1 MLEGVKYL
9 KFEGNENLIDSFY
22 DILFNWREKKVIDV
36 LKGYCNLNG
45 NAVNEEMRCFFANE
59 FPKND
64 EEYFGEEGIAFYF
77 DNPAVPEDC
86 IVILTYE
93 EFYDV
98 VKTRF
103 ENYVRNNQESQD
115 EIGLLLKSLEMAIKS
130 CINDISL

>member
-1 MLEGVKYL
+1 MLEGVRYL
-9 KFEGNENLIDSFY
+9 KLEGNENLINNFY
-22 DILFNWREKKVIDV
+22 DILFNWRGNRVIET

-45 NAVNEEMRCFFANE
+45 NAVNKEMRCFFANE
-59 FPKND
+59 FSKND

-103 ENYVRNNQESQD
+103 ENYVRNNQENQD
-115 EIGLLLKSLEMAIKS
+115 EIWLLIKNLKRAIK
-130 CINDISL
+130 IMHR